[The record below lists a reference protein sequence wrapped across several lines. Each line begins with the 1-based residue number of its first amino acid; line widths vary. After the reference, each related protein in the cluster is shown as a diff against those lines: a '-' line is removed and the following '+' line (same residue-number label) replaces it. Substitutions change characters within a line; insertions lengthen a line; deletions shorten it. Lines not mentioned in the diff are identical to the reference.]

1 MTHWRSS
8 GSAAALL
15 IALRGCGSI
24 LPNGF
29 KNANESLARFKKQL
43 AVRRDCEV
51 RRDWPIYQV
60 LCKCS
65 AVHLGVAVH
74 SGPLGFLLFSC
85 LCSWDDCKQATSGAP
100 QELVCATIECTCG
113 SKQHYL
119 APCDVSMQCCLPR
132 DHVYTAWPD
141 SKPSLVKGVGV
152 ATSTCFRAPRP
163 FGFMVP
169 CTYIFTSLPVQHYPL
184 PCPNTAHCHRRADA
198 ACVLFFYMA
207 LLKGNLHPLNIR
219 IA

>member
-1 MTHWRSS
+1 
-8 GSAAALL
+8 
-15 IALRGCGSI
+15 
-24 LPNGF
+24 
-29 KNANESLARFKKQL
+29 
-43 AVRRDCEV
+43 V

-85 LCSWDDCKQATSGAP
+85 LCSWDDCKQATSGAS

-141 SKPSLVKGVGV
+141 SKPSLVKGAGV

-163 FGFMVP
+163 LGFMVCSCPAHTFSRHYLCNTIRFPVPILHIAIEGRMLHVCSSSTWP
-169 CTYIFTSLPVQHYPL
+169 C
-184 PCPNTAHCHRRADA
+184 
-198 ACVLFFYMA
+198 
-207 LLKGNLHPLNIR
+207 
-219 IA
+219 